1 VARLEGR
8 LDEARLIVAETL
20 EGVRSS
26 GDRRC
31 TVRMLTALARLAL
44 AEGNE
49 AEAWERVTEAL
60 EVGTLLDRGLSSD
73 THEMVDT
80 VALVALA
87 RGMTEPAVRWM
98 GAAEAIRSRQGLHRS
113 PPDQAEVVAALTRI
127 EGALGEEKARDLY
140 DRGSTLALDDVAAE
154 VLELS
159 TYPLRR

>member
-1 VARLEGR
+1 
-8 LDEARLIVAETL
+8 
-20 EGVRSS
+20 
-26 GDRRC
+26 
-31 TVRMLTALARLAL
+31 MLTALARVDL

-49 AEAWERVTEAL
+49 AEAWEHVTEAL

-73 THEMVDT
+73 THEVVDT

-127 EGALGEEKARDLY
+127 EDSLGKEKARDLY
-140 DRGSTLALDDVAAE
+140 DSGSTLALDDVAAE
-154 VLELS
+154 VLEEPA
-159 TYPLRR
+159 TYPVGR